1 METQFKL
8 LIFSFSNCLFFRK
21 LICDSHSSDSFA
33 ERWALQIVNL
43 IESGSQWRARLSRT
57 TLLYFLSVWSRLS
70 PKCYPHPPLKS
81 NLNLYSVD
89 ILRWGKG
96 LKKQKKWRKCCHFRK
111 TAKPGDGVKGGWT
124 TGRPEPSKDKS
135 LIYLWLLWHT
145 CIDAACHPLWR
156 PSENFGEK
164 RDTLL
169 YIPETIFDC
178 TSQLRRSIKD
188 SMEPVDIYCSSI
200 HKILWSVH
208 TILQDTKGTHLNF
221 SHSSH
226 EFSS

>member
-1 METQFKL
+1 M
-8 LIFSFSNCLFFRK
+8 
-21 LICDSHSSDSFA
+21 
-33 ERWALQIVNL
+33 V
-43 IESGSQWRARLSRT
+43 SQWRAQLSRT

-70 PKCYPHPPLKS
+70 PKCYPRPPLKS

-111 TAKPGDGVKGGWT
+111 TAKPGEGGRGSRGVGQQAGQGLVK
-124 TGRPEPSKDKS
+124 
-135 LIYLWLLWHT
+135 INLWFIFGYFDIETQHVT
-145 CIDAACHPLWR
+145 HY
-156 PSENFGEK
+156 EVHQNFCEI

-188 SMEPVDIYCSSI
+188 SIEPVDIYCSSV
-200 HKILWSVH
+200 HKILFPVH
-208 TILQDTKGTHLNF
+208 TILRDTKGAHLNF
-221 SHSSH
+221 SHSTWVSSH
-226 EFSS
+226 HFSS